1 MEFHILDTE
10 SVYRR
15 LLAASDASTREAI
28 FRTELIEPFQGLV
41 NLMGGGDGL
50 AAFAQWGMKPE
61 QFTGASGA
69 ALESHLDILSSA
81 NAWTRA
87 ARALETGWAAFA
99 DYAARIPT
107 ERIVFGLMLVDM
119 SAVPGQRGY
128 SGFGALPG
136 YIMTT
141 YGVPD
146 DYNLVRVE
154 GATVHELHHNI
165 LNAVFPRNFMFE
177 TTVADYMV
185 MEGLAESFAAE
196 LYGEDKIGH
205 YVTEFDESR
214 LEETIANFKGALD
227 KTGFNTLRAYIFGDS
242 MASYSGFQPVGVPP
256 FAGYALGYRV
266 VQAYL
271 KRTGVHVADA
281 TFVPTAEIIAGSGV
295 FG

>member
-1 MEFHILDTE
+1 MDFHILDTE
-10 SVYRR
+10 SIYRR
-15 LLAASDASTREAI
+15 LLAAPNAAEREAI
-28 FRTELIEPFQGLV
+28 FRAELVEPFQGLV
-41 NLMGGGDGL
+41 NRMGGGDGL
-50 AAFAQWGMKPE
+50 ASFAQWGMKPE
-61 QFTGASGA
+61 QFTGESD
-69 ALESHLDILSSA
+69 LTSHLETLAATD
-81 NAWTRA
+81 AWGRA
-87 ARALETGWAAFA
+87 ARALERGWAAFA
-99 DYAARIPT
+99 DYADRIPT

-128 SGFGALPG
+128 SGFGAIPG

-154 GATVHELHHNI
+154 AATVHELHHNL

-177 TTVADYMV
+177 ATVADYMV

-196 LYGEDKIGH
+196 LYGEDKIGF

-214 LEETIANFKGALD
+214 LDETIASFKGAFD
-227 KTGFNTLRAYIFGDS
+227 KTGFNTLRAYIFGD
-242 MASYSGFQPVGVPP
+242 AIAEYSGLQAVGVSP

-271 KRTGVHVADA
+271 KRTGKRVADA
-281 TFVPTAEIIAGSGV
+281 TFVPTSEIIAESGV